1 MPLEELNV
9 LTKIHYKAPSDGQW
23 GEHEVDYMVF
33 LQKEVTMDLND
44 NEVAE
49 CSYVNQQQ
57 LRDMVEQDK
66 TDNITLTPWF
76 RLITNSFLFKW
87 WDSLNDLS
95 PHKDSRVHKL
105 S

>member
-1 MPLEELNV
+1 VPLEELNV

-66 TDNITLTPWF
+66 TDSITLTPWF

>member
-1 MPLEELNV
+1 LEELNV

-23 GEHEVDYMVF
+23 GEHEIDYMVF
-33 LQKEVTMDLND
+33 LQKEVMLNLNN

-66 TDNITLTPWF
+66 MNSIKLTPWF

-87 WDSLNDLS
+87 WDSLQDITQ
-95 PHKDSRVHKL
+95 HKDNQVHKL
-105 S
+105 V

>member
-1 MPLEELNV
+1 MEELNV

-66 TDNITLTPWF
+66 TDSITLTPWF